1 MGYFKRHIF
10 FCCNQRDNGEPCC
23 NDYAASKSRRYLKE
37 KAKKMGLLGPGKT
50 RVSQSAYLG
59 RCEEGPVMVI
69 YPDEVWYTYIDEQDL
84 DEIIEKHLKNGKK
97 VERLQL

>member
-1 MGYFKRHIF
+1 M
-10 FCCNQRDNGEPCC
+10 
-23 NDYAASKSRRYLKE
+23 
-37 KAKKMGLLGPGKT
+37 LGPGKT
-50 RVSQSAYLG
+50 RVSQSACLG